1 MAAPPGI
8 GGIGGIAPAAPVGA
22 TVPVAALGEPGQES
36 LRRLTALET
45 GKAFQAQV
53 LSRLSNGD
61 FVVGIA
67 DTAARMALPEGTR
80 VGEQLSLTMV
90 GREPRPLFLLE
101 RPAAQDQT
109 SVSPAARLVSSLM
122 QASAASSASA
132 PMAALAGAAPLA
144 APNAPLQ
151 AAPLAQALQGSLEYS
166 GLFYE
171 SHVSQWAHGARSLPQ
186 LQREPQMQAAQVI
199 PADSPSELQVIQG
212 MPGMAAPSHADGA
225 PPALD
230 AAPLIRLQ
238 LETLEQRGVSWQG
251 ELLPGQAMQWEVRE
265 QARDQSA
272 TAQPP
277 AERAWQSTVRL
288 ELPALGAVAGSLQL
302 QGGRLQLTLRAQDGG
317 SAALLRASGGELA
330 SALEAAGL
338 PLDLMAV
345 RHEPV

>member
-8 GGIGGIAPAAPVGA
+8 SGIAAAAPVSA
-22 TVPVAALGEPGQES
+22 ALPVAALGEPGQES

-101 RPAAQDQT
+101 RPATPDQA

-122 QASAASSASA
+122 QASASAASA
-132 PMAALAGAAPLA
+132 QPAALAGAAPLA
-144 APNAPLQ
+144 APGAPLLP
-151 AAPLAQALQGSLEYS
+151 APLAQALRDSLEYS

-171 SHVSQWAHGARSLPQ
+171 SHVSQWAHGARSLPR

-199 PADSPSELQVIQG
+199 PADSTSELRVYQG
-212 MPGMAAPSHADGA
+212 TPGAAAASPAEAA

-230 AAPLIRLQ
+230 AAPLIR
-238 LETLEQRGVSWQG
+238 
-251 ELLPGQAMQWEVRE
+251 
-265 QARDQSA
+265 
-272 TAQPP
+272 
-277 AERAWQSTVRL
+277 
-288 ELPALGAVAGSLQL
+288 
-302 QGGRLQLTLRAQDGG
+302 
-317 SAALLRASGGELA
+317 
-330 SALEAAGL
+330 
-338 PLDLMAV
+338 
-345 RHEPV
+345 

>member
-1 MAAPPGI
+1 MAATPGI
-8 GGIGGIAPAAPVGA
+8 SGIAAAAPVSA
-22 TVPVAALGEPGQES
+22 AVPVAALGEPGQES

-80 VGEQLSLTMV
+80 VGEQLSLTLV

-101 RPAAQDQT
+101 RPAGQDHA
-109 SVSPAARLVSSLM
+109 SVSAAARLVSSLM
-122 QASAASSASA
+122 QGPAASGGSAAPS
-132 PMAALAGAAPLA
+132 ALAGAAPLA
-144 APNAPLQ
+144 APGAPLQ
-151 AAPLAQALQGSLEYS
+151 PAPLAQALRDSLEYS

-186 LQREPQMQAAQVI
+186 LQREPQMQATQVI
-199 PADSPSELQVIQG
+199 PADSTSELRVVQG
-212 MPGMAAPSHADGA
+212 TAGMAAASHADST

-238 LETLEQRGVSWQG
+238 LDTLEQRGVTWQG

-265 QARDQSA
+265 QEDDR
-272 TAQPP
+272 TAPGQPA

-302 QGGRLQLTLRAQDGG
+302 QGGRLQLTLLAQQAG
-317 SAALLRASGGELA
+317 SAALLRAGGGELA
-330 SALEAAGL
+330 LALEAAGL

>member
-1 MAAPPGI
+1 MAALPGI
-8 GGIGGIAPAAPVGA
+8 SGIAAAAPVGA
-22 TVPVAALGEPGQES
+22 AVPVAALGDPGQES

-101 RPAAQDQT
+101 RPAAQDQAF
-109 SVSPAARLVSSLM
+109 VSSAARLVSSLM
-122 QASAASSASA
+122 QDRPASAA
-132 PMAALAGAAPLA
+132 PAALAGAAPLA
-144 APNAPLQ
+144 APGAPLQ
-151 AAPLAQALQGSLEYS
+151 AAPLAQSLQDSLEYS

-186 LQREPQMQAAQVI
+186 LRREPQMQAMQVI
-199 PADSPSELQVIQG
+199 PADSTSELRVVQG
-212 MPGMAAPSHADGA
+212 TPGMAPASPVDAA

-238 LETLEQRGVSWQG
+238 LDTLEQRSVSWQG
-251 ELLPGQAMQWEVRE
+251 ELLQGQAMQWEVRE
-265 QARDQSA
+265 KAGDQSA
-272 TAQPP
+272 VAQPP

-302 QGGRLQLTLRAQDGG
+302 QGGRLQLTLRAQDAG
-317 SAALLRASGGELA
+317 SADLLRASGGELA
-330 SALEAAGL
+330 LALEAAGL
-338 PLDLMAV
+338 PLDLMTV

>member
-1 MAAPPGI
+1 MAATPGI
-8 GGIGGIAPAAPVGA
+8 RGIAAAAPVSTA
-22 TVPVAALGEPGQES
+22 VPVAALGEPGHES

-101 RPAAQDQT
+101 HPAAQDQA

-122 QASAASSASA
+122 QDRSASA
-132 PMAALAGAAPLA
+132 PPAALAGAAPLA
-144 APNAPLQ
+144 APGTPLQ
-151 AAPLAQALQGSLEYS
+151 AAPLAQALQNSMEYS

-171 SHVSQWAHGARSLPQ
+171 SHVNQWAHGARSLPQ
-186 LQREPQMQAAQVI
+186 LQREPQMQAMQVI
-199 PADSPSELQVIQG
+199 PADSTSALRVVQG
-212 MPGMAAPSHADGA
+212 TPGMAAASPADTA
-225 PPALD
+225 PAALD

-238 LETLEQRGVSWQG
+238 LDTLEQRSVSWQG

-265 QARDQSA
+265 QERDQA
-272 TAQPP
+272 APVQTP

-288 ELPALGAVAGSLQL
+288 ELPALGAVAGNLQL
-302 QGGRLQLTLRAQDGG
+302 QGGRLQLTLRAQDAG
-317 SAALLRASGGELA
+317 SADLLRASSGELA
-330 SALEAAGL
+330 LALEAAGL
-338 PLDLMAV
+338 PLDLMTV

>member
-8 GGIGGIAPAAPVGA
+8 GGIAAAAPVGA
-22 TVPVAALGEPGQES
+22 AVPVAALGEPGQES

-101 RPAAQDQT
+101 RPAAQDQA
-109 SVSPAARLVSSLM
+109 SVSPAARLVSSLI
-122 QASAASSASA
+122 QTSAAAS
-132 PMAALAGAAPLA
+132 PAALAGAAPLA
-144 APNAPLQ
+144 APGTPLQ

-171 SHVSQWAHGARSLPQ
+171 SHVSQWAHGARSLQQ
-186 LQREPQMQAAQVI
+186 LQREPQMQAAQII
-199 PADSPSELQVIQG
+199 PVDSPSELRVLQG
-212 MPGMAAPSHADGA
+212 APGVAAPSQPDAA

-238 LETLEQRGVSWQG
+238 LDTLEQRSVSWQG

-265 QARDQSA
+265 QERDQSA
-272 TAQPP
+272 AEQPP

-288 ELPALGAVAGSLQL
+288 ELPALGAVAGSLKL

-338 PLDLMAV
+338 PLDLMTV

>member
-1 MAAPPGI
+1 MAASPGI
-8 GGIGGIAPAAPVGA
+8 GGIAAAAPVGA
-22 TVPVAALGEPGQES
+22 AAPIAALGEPGQES

-53 LSRLSNGD
+53 LSRLANGD

-80 VGEQLSLTMV
+80 VGQQLWLTMV

-101 RPAAQDQT
+101 QPAAQDQA

-122 QASAASSASA
+122 QGPAAAA
-132 PMAALAGAAPLA
+132 PTAALAGAAPLA

-171 SHVSQWAHGARSLPQ
+171 SHVSQWAHGGRSLSQ
-186 LQREPQMQAAQVI
+186 LQREPQMQAAQII

-212 MPGMAAPSHADGA
+212 MPGMAAPSRADGA
-225 PPALD
+225 PAALD

-238 LETLEQRGVSWQG
+238 LETLEQRAVCWQG

-265 QARDQSA
+265 QAGDPA
-272 TAQPP
+272 AAAQPP
-277 AERAWQSTVRL
+277 AERAWQSTLRL
-288 ELPALGAVAGSLQL
+288 ELPALGAVAGCLQL
-302 QGGRLQLTLRAQDGG
+302 QDGRLQLTLRAQDGG
-317 SAALLRASGGELA
+317 SAALLRARGGELA

-338 PLDLMAV
+338 PLDLMTV

>member
-8 GGIGGIAPAAPVGA
+8 GGIAAAAPVSA
-22 TVPVAALGEPGQES
+22 AVPVAALGDPGQES

-53 LSRLSNGD
+53 LSRLSNGE

-67 DTAARMALPEGTR
+67 DTAARMSLPEGTR
-80 VGEQLSLTMV
+80 VGEQLSLTMI

-101 RPAAQDQT
+101 RPAAQDQAT
-109 SVSPAARLVSSLM
+109 VSPAARLISKLM
-122 QASAASSASA
+122 EPAAGSAS
-132 PMAALAGAAPLA
+132 PAALAGTAPLA
-144 APNAPLQ
+144 APGASLQ
-151 AAPLAQALQGSLEYS
+151 AAPLAQALQASLEYS

-171 SHVSQWAHGARSLPQ
+171 SHVSQWAHGGRSLPQ
-186 LQREPQMQAAQVI
+186 LQREPQMQARQVI
-199 PADSPSELQVIQG
+199 PADSTSELRVVQG
-212 MPGMAAPSHADGA
+212 TPGMAAATPADAA

-238 LETLEQRGVSWQG
+238 LDTLEQRSVSWQG

-265 QARDQSA
+265 EERDQSGP
-272 TAQPP
+272 TQPP

-288 ELPALGAVAGSLQL
+288 ELPSLGAVAGSLQL
-302 QGGRLQLTLRAQDGG
+302 QGGRLQLMLRAQDAG
-317 SAALLRASGGELA
+317 SAGLLRASGRELA
-330 SALEAAGL
+330 LALEAAGL
-338 PLDLMAV
+338 PLDLMTV

>member
-1 MAAPPGI
+1 MAAPP
-8 GGIGGIAPAAPVGA
+8 GIGGIAPAAPVGA
-22 TVPVAALGEPGQES
+22 TAPIAALGEPGQES

-101 RPAAQDQT
+101 RPAAQDQA

-122 QASAASSASA
+122 QASAASA
-132 PMAALAGAAPLA
+132 PPAALAGTAPLA
-144 APNAPLQ
+144 APGAPLQ

-186 LQREPQMQAAQVI
+186 LQREPQMQAAQII

-212 MPGMAAPSHADGA
+212 VPGMAAPSPPDAA

-238 LETLEQRGVSWQG
+238 LETLEQRSVSWQG
-251 ELLPGQAMQWEVRE
+251 ELLQGQAMQWEVRE
-265 QARDQSA
+265 KAGDQSA
-272 TAQPP
+272 VAQPP

-302 QGGRLQLTLRAQDGG
+302 QGGRLQLTLRAQDSG

-330 SALEAAGL
+330 TALEAAGL
-338 PLDLMAV
+338 PLDLLTV

>member
-8 GGIGGIAPAAPVGA
+8 GGIAAAAPVGA
-22 TVPVAALGEPGQES
+22 AVPVAALGEPGQES

-53 LSRLSNGD
+53 LSRLANGD

-101 RPAAQDQT
+101 RPAAQDQAF
-109 SVSPAARLVSSLM
+109 VSPAARLVSSLM
-122 QASAASSASA
+122 QASAASAAFA
-132 PMAALAGAAPLA
+132 PPAALAGAAPLA
-144 APNAPLQ
+144 APGAPLQ

-199 PADSPSELQVIQG
+199 PADSTSELRVVQG
-212 MPGMAAPSHADGA
+212 MPGMAAPSHPDAA
-225 PPALD
+225 PALD

-238 LETLEQRGVSWQG
+238 LDTLEQRSVSWQG
-251 ELLPGQAMQWEVRE
+251 ELLPGQAMRWEVRE
-265 QARDQSA
+265 QGSDQSGP
-272 TAQPP
+272 AQPP
-277 AERAWQSTVRL
+277 AERAWHSTVRL

-302 QGGRLQLTLRAQDGG
+302 QGGRLQLTLRAQDGA

-338 PLDLMAV
+338 PLDLMTV
-345 RHEPV
+345 RHEPA

>member
-1 MAAPPGI
+1 MAALPGI
-8 GGIGGIAPAAPVGA
+8 SGIAAAAPVSA
-22 TVPVAALGEPGQES
+22 ALPVAALGDPGQES

-53 LSRLSNGD
+53 LSRLPNGD

-80 VGEQLSLTMV
+80 VGEQLSLTLV

-101 RPAAQDQT
+101 RPAAQDQA

-122 QASAASSASA
+122 QAPAGSA
-132 PMAALAGAAPLA
+132 PPGTLAGVAPLA
-144 APNAPLQ
+144 APDAPLQ
-151 AAPLAQALQGSLEYS
+151 SAALAQALRASLEYS

-171 SHVSQWAHGARSLPQ
+171 SHVSQWAHGARPLPQ

-199 PADSPSELQVIQG
+199 PADSTSELRVYQG
-212 MPGMAAPSHADGA
+212 MAGMAAASLADAA

-230 AAPLIRLQ
+230 AAALIRLQ
-238 LETLEQRGVSWQG
+238 LDTLEQRGVSWQG

-265 QARDQSA
+265 QEHDQSA
-272 TAQPP
+272 PAQPP
-277 AERAWQSTVRL
+277 AERAWNSTVRL
-288 ELPALGAVAGSLQL
+288 ELPTLGAVAGSLQL
-302 QGGRLQLTLRAQDGG
+302 QGGRLQLTLRAQDAG
-317 SAALLRASGGELA
+317 SAALLRAGGAELA
-330 SALEAAGL
+330 LALEAAGL
-338 PLDLMAV
+338 PLDLMTV